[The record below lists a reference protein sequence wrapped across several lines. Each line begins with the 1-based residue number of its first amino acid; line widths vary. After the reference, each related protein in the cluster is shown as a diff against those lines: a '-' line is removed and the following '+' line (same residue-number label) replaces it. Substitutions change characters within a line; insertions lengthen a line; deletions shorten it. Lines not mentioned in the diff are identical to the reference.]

1 MVKAIFDFI
10 KSTLV
15 GGFFVILPMLI
26 IYLLL
31 KETFGVVLALASP
44 IVDLMPASWSEG
56 GSAPQVL
63 ALFLMILISFLLGV
77 VLRYGLTQRLV
88 EGFENKLLNKL
99 PGYTIIR
106 SLTRRF
112 SGQEDDEAF
121 RPALM
126 AMPMD
131 SHAVVFVIEEHS
143 NGDFTVLLPMSPTP
157 GVGNIQI
164 VPAGRIQLLDAST
177 AAVFDALSRWGEGLK
192 AVLPGGAGKQ

>member
-1 MVKAIFDFI
+1 MKAIADFI

-31 KETFGVVLALASP
+31 KEAFGVVLALASP
-44 IVDLMPASWSEG
+44 IVDLMPASWMEG
-56 GSAPQVL
+56 DWAPQVL
-63 ALFLMILISFLLGV
+63 ALLLMILISFVLGM

-112 SGQEDDEAF
+112 SGQEDDEVF

-131 SHAVVFVIEEHS
+131 SQVVVFVIEEHAS
-143 NGDFTVLLPMSPTP
+143 GEYTVLVPASPTP
-157 GVGNIQI
+157 GVGNILI
-164 VPAGRIQLLDAST
+164 VPAERIQLLDAST

-192 AVLPGGAGKQ
+192 DVLPGNKGVHS

>member
-1 MVKAIFDFI
+1 MKSIVDFI
-10 KSTLV
+10 KSTLI

-31 KETFGVVLALASP
+31 KEAFGVVIALASP
-44 IVDLMPASWSEG
+44 VIDLMPASWMEEG
-56 GSAPQVL
+56 LAPQLL
-63 ALFLMILISFLLGV
+63 ALLLLVLISFILGV
-77 VLRYGLTQRLV
+77 VLRYSLAQKLV
-88 EGFENKLLNKL
+88 EGFEEKLLNKL

-131 SHAVVFVIEEHS
+131 SQAVVFVIEEHA
-143 NGDFTVLLPMSPTP
+143 NGEYTVLVPASPTP
-157 GVGNIQI
+157 GVGNILI
-164 VPAGRIQLLDAST
+164 VPAERIQLLDSST
-177 AAVFDALSRWGEGLK
+177 AAVFDALSRWGEGLQGILNKK
-192 AVLPGGAGKQ
+192 A

>member
-1 MVKAIFDFI
+1 
-10 KSTLV
+10 
-15 GGFFVILPMLI
+15 
-26 IYLLL
+26 
-31 KETFGVVLALASP
+31 
-44 IVDLMPASWSEG
+44 
-56 GSAPQVL
+56 
-63 ALFLMILISFLLGV
+63 MILISFILGV
-77 VLRYGLTQRLV
+77 VLRYSLTQKIIA
-88 EGFENKLLNKL
+88 GFEEKLLNKL

-143 NGDFTVLLPMSPTP
+143 NGDYTVLIPTSPTP
-157 GVGNIQI
+157 GMGNLQI
-164 VPAGRIQLLDAST
+164 VPAERVQLLDAST

-192 AVLPGGAGKQ
+192 DVMPGK